1 MKILSTI
8 ISNLTIVVMNN
19 YIYHGILN
27 IHGKHIDA
35 TWTQGF
41 STIWVEDK
49 VYNGYSDL
57 LKDYK

>member
-1 MKILSTI
+1 
-8 ISNLTIVVMNN
+8 MND